1 LLGGILKG
9 KDVTIKPIAIG
20 LAFGAAWAAGH
31 QPLYFDFGNSV
42 VFGIRFIL
50 MFVAATSCAM
60 IVIPALS
67 IFVKSL
73 KKLSGQG

>member
-1 LLGGILKG
+1 MKG

-31 QPLYFDFGNSV
+31 QPSCFDFDNSL

-60 IVIPALS
+60 IIIPALS
-67 IFVKSL
+67 IFAKSL
-73 KKLSGQG
+73 KKMSGQG